1 MKILKHALRII
12 LQMKAYSIICIVS
25 LIISLAGTITLVRYI
40 HQELTVDS
48 YLEDLDR
55 IYLLTSSIPGS
66 SNFRLDINRNW
77 NNDKAFIDPLSHPA
91 VEVSTTVYTVSG
103 SELKYNNHHYAI
115 RSIAVDSIFHRLMPR
130 EAVIGSVTDIPPTGI
145 VISKDLS
152 DRIFG
157 QEQDPIGKALTY
169 GGKQVTVTGVM
180 KPLPG
185 KASFEYDV
193 MLSKELHTEWM
204 GTGASAFCMA
214 LLYRAEDA
222 KVVNEWQKP
231 QTLSWYSGKEI
242 IYQLTPLKDNYFSL
256 LLPSY
261 NSESFFIK
269 GDKNGIRILSFVALL
284 LFIVGLFN
292 YWNLYAV
299 IMQKRGLE
307 FGVRKVFGAGRWALF
322 KQLYME
328 NFLLALVSALFIGMA
343 IEITDKILVHSL
355 GIPIWNN
362 VAFNTALGVGLLFG
376 FPLLT
381 TLYPYFRYLYKRP
394 VSSMKALRLGNKGIL
409 TRSIFLLAQYVIS
422 FCLIIVSVYFA
433 KQLDDMLNADLG
445 FRTKNILRCIL
456 IPADNTDVV
465 IHNMEEWEKQKAKE
479 KADVAKINHELNSN
493 PSILEWT
500 LSDEGWKG
508 GFPMTEPFMKKA
520 DTDDEFISGTVTNL
534 MASDFKLYNLE
545 MIEGR
550 TWNDSIDRFENY
562 NLIINESAKE
572 ALGITDIRIDQIQ
585 TKDRL
590 WWSTYADCSGNPPFN
605 IVGVLK
611 DYRTDHLS
619 KGVEPT
625 IYMYSEQG
633 AEYINPG
640 TPFIIHYAAGKQQE
654 VINFLS
660 NLRNEISGEG
670 DLEYSFLEDEIA
682 KRYENDRRIVNIYLI
697 FAGLA
702 IAVSCLGLFGL
713 SLFEIRLRYRE
724 IALRKVHGAKMSD
737 IVRLVSKRYLWLLV
751 ASAFISIPLSI
762 WFIHRYMEDYAYRTS
777 LSIWI
782 FLLAGAIV
790 AAISAGVLFWQVH
803 KAANVNPA
811 DVMKSE

>member
-1 MKILKHALRII
+1 MKILKHALRIT

-55 IYLLTSSIPGS
+55 IHLLSDSSIS
-66 SNFRLDINRNW
+66 SEYPRPTVNWNW
-77 NNDKAFIDPLSHPA
+77 NNDAHFIDPLAHPA
-91 VEVSTTVYTVSG
+91 VDTFTVVYVMPNGEVANDGKHFVARTLG
-103 SELKYNNHHYAI
+103 
-115 RSIAVDSIFHRLMPR
+115 VDSLFLQMMPR
-130 EAVIGSVTDIPPTGI
+130 KAVIGETHRIPPTGI
-145 VISKDLS
+145 ILS
-152 DRIFG
+152 EELSNRIFG
-157 QEQDPIGKALTY
+157 KIDPIGKPMEF
-169 GGKQVTVTGVM
+169 GGKQVTVTGIM
-180 KPLPG
+180 QQPATKT
-185 KASFEYDV
+185 SFEFDAMV
-193 MLSKELHTEWM
+193 SDKLHTRWM
-204 GTGASAFCMA
+204 GLGISNMSFVR
-214 LLYRAEDA
+214 LHKAEDCEA
-222 KVVNEWQKP
+222 INAWQKP
-231 QTLSWYSGKEI
+231 QTLSWWNDNEG
-242 IYQLTPLKDNYFSL
+242 IYRLIPFKDNYFTSGL
-256 LLPSY
+256 RTY
-261 NSESFFIK
+261 NAENIFVK
-269 GDKNGIRILSFVALL
+269 GDSNSIRILSLVAIL
-284 LFIVGLFN
+284 LFVIGLFN
-292 YWNLYAV
+292 YWNLYTV

-328 NFLLALVSALFIGMA
+328 NFLLTLVSALFIGMA

-355 GIPIWNN
+355 DIPIWDN
-362 VAFNTALGVGLLFG
+362 VAFNTFLGVGLLFG

-394 VSSMKALRLGNKGIL
+394 VSSMKALRLGNKGVL
-409 TRSIFLLAQYVIS
+409 MRSIFLLAQYVIS

-445 FRTKNILRCIL
+445 FRTKDVLRCIL
-456 IPADNTDVV
+456 IPENNADTSYHSD
-465 IHNMEEWEKQKAKE
+465 EEWERHMAKE
-479 KADVAKINHELNSN
+479 KANTAKIIHELNSHPDIVN
-493 PSILEWT
+493 WSLG
-500 LSDEGWKG
+500 DEVWKG
-508 GFPMTEPFMKKA
+508 ETWISPVARRA
-520 DTDDEFISGTVTNL
+520 DTDGEYISAATVNL
-534 MASDFKLYNLE
+534 TASDIALFDLE
-545 MIEGR
+545 ITEGR
-550 TWNDSIDRFENY
+550 GWNDSIDRFINY
-562 NLIINESAKE
+562 NLLINESAKA

-590 WWSTYADCSGNPPFN
+590 WWSMDADCSGNPPFN
-605 IVGVLK
+605 IVGVVK
-611 DYRTDHLS
+611 NFRNDHLS
-619 KGVEPT
+619 KDVVPT
-625 IYMYSEQG
+625 IYMFSSSQSDWLQW
-633 AEYINPG
+633 G

-654 VINFLS
+654 IINFLS

-670 DLEYSFLEDEIA
+670 DLEYSFLEDELA

-782 FLLAGAIV
+782 FLLAGTVV
-790 AAISAGVLFWQVH
+790 AAISAGVLFWQVR
-803 KAANVNPA
+803 KAANINPA
-811 DVMKSE
+811 DVVKSE